1 MSKEFYSI
9 AFKNVSGKNILQNR
23 IPLKTVYT
31 MQNLMDVNFWAKG
44 KHLLQRLQTKIEI
57 CLLRTRK
64 IGAPK
69 KLSKNWLS
77 RLFLNI
83 IKPLLWQNIYFHMFD
98 PNSNISDS
106 RATINVRAEKK
117 LLGNVFYIKQKILF
131 GIFNFH

>member
-1 MSKEFYSI
+1 MSKEFYCI

-83 IKPLLWQNIYFHMFD
+83 IKPLLWQNINFHMFD

-117 LLGNVFYIKQKILF
+117 LLGNVFYKKQKILF
-131 GIFNFH
+131 GKFNFH

>member
-57 CLLRTRK
+57 WLLRTRK
-64 IGAPK
+64 IGALK

-83 IKPLLWQNIYFHMFD
+83 IRPLLWQNINFHMFD
-98 PNSNISDS
+98 PNSNISGS
-106 RATINVRAEKK
+106 RVTVTFIRR
-117 LLGNVFYIKQKILF
+117 KQCDNLTSEVT
-131 GIFNFH
+131 